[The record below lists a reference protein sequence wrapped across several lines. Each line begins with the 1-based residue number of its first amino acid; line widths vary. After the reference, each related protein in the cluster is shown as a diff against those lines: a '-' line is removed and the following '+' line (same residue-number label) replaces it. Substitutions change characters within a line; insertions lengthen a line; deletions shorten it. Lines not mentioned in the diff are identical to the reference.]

1 MNLALPDETWRKIWW
16 SYETYDK
23 YVHLENHVLHPSK
36 WCSTPWFSMLSHLS
50 GYLKGL
56 GRNSGD
62 DMIEHE
68 SSEIIDFCDNISLKR
83 KQELGCHFYPD
94 PDKINIESSVYI
106 CVIGG
111 IWFEIDYPDNPDNP
125 DTWWIMMIHR
135 ISPLGF
141 SPTRLLDSQEL
152 ANSLPARKPDTP
164 SGQALMKR
172 HGKSLFGDW
181 WVWMELEL

>member
-1 MNLALPDETWRKIWW
+1 
-16 SYETYDK
+16 
-23 YVHLENHVLHPSK
+23 
-36 WCSTPWFSMLSHLS
+36 
-50 GYLKGL
+50 
-56 GRNSGD
+56 
-62 DMIEHE
+62 
-68 SSEIIDFCDNISLKR
+68 
-83 KQELGCHFYPD
+83 
-94 PDKINIESSVYI
+94 VYI

-181 WVWMELEL
+181 WVWMELQL